1 MYSKHMETLGSP
13 VIPSTPRLARL
24 AEFEAAL
31 KNYQV
36 GPEGRKILDET
47 TLVLLIGPT
56 SSGRNTIIERLMR
69 TGEYYFI
76 VSDTTRPK
84 RINNGV
90 REKNGV
96 EYWFRSEDEMLAD
109 IKAGTFLEA
118 ELIHRQQV
126 SGTSIREL
134 QYAHDKGR
142 IAITDV
148 DIGGIY
154 NIIKT
159 KPDTIVILILPPDFE
174 SWQKRLRGRGHMS
187 PEEYRRRTE
196 TALKIFAA
204 PSEHDF
210 FKIVVNDKLDQAV
223 QEVNELAH
231 GRKLADSK
239 YEANRQ
245 VAKQL
250 YEATQKLL

>member
-1 MYSKHMETLGSP
+1 METLGSP
-13 VIPSTPRLARL
+13 VISSIPQLQRL

-31 KNYQV
+31 NTYKVSPQAQL
-36 GPEGRKILDET
+36 ILDET

-69 TGEYYFI
+69 TGEYHYI

-109 IKAGTFLEA
+109 IQAGKFLEA
-118 ELIHRQQV
+118 EIIHRQQV

-134 QYAHDKGR
+134 EYAHDKGR

-148 DIGGIY
+148 DIGGVY
-154 NIIKT
+154 NMVKT
-159 KPDTIVILILPPDFE
+159 KPDTIVILILPPSFE
-174 SWQKRLRGRGHMS
+174 SWQKRLKGRGYMS
-187 PEEYRRRTE
+187 SGEYHRRTE
-196 TALKIFAA
+196 TALKIFSA
-204 PSEHDF
+204 PQDHDF
-210 FKIVVNDKLDQAV
+210 FKIVVNDKLEEAV
-223 QEVNELAH
+223 RQVDTLAH
-231 GRKLADSK
+231 GQKLEDDK
-239 YEANRQ
+239 YEAN
-245 VAKQL
+245 KQL
-250 YEATQKLL
+250 AHDLYMATAELYETL

>member
-1 MYSKHMETLGSP
+1 MEAPGSP
-13 VIPSTPRLARL
+13 VIISTPRLESL

-31 KNYQV
+31 AQYHVSPKAQL
-36 GPEGRKILDET
+36 ILDKT

-69 TGEYYFI
+69 SGDYQYI

-109 IKAGTFLEA
+109 IQGGKFLEA
-118 ELIHRQQV
+118 EIIHRQQV

-134 QYAHDKGR
+134 QYAHEKGR

-148 DIGGIY
+148 DIGGVY
-154 NIIKT
+154 NIVKT
-159 KPDTIVILILPPDFE
+159 KPDTIVILILPPSFE
-174 SWQKRLRGRGHMS
+174 SWQKRLKGRGHMS

-196 TALKIFAA
+196 TALKIFSA
-204 PSEHDF
+204 PAKHDF
-210 FKIVVNDKLDQAV
+210 FKIVVNDKLEEAV
-223 QEVNELAH
+223 QQVDALAH
-231 GRKLADSK
+231 GKKFENDQ
-239 YEANRQ
+239 YEAN
-245 VAKQL
+245 KQL
-250 YEATQKLL
+250 AHDLYVATEALYETL